1 MVVYRWRS
9 KSGRTKSSW
18 SRTWVSVLF
27 IRIICYAS
35 LLKTL
40 LPAYFLASWL
50 CLRHSVSSI
59 RVPSDEGN
67 WKSHFLLYHPT
78 YISCDICLFVFQSVW
93 QLVFTFLCAD
103 FIHALIKSSSFNFS
117 VGLSPSPHLI
127 SFLFRHFHL
136 ILTWRPTQINSLNKL
151 NIWPNF
157 FTRIGER

>member
-103 FIHALIKSSSFNFS
+103 FIHALIKIFLIQFQCIAVTSSHLVFVLSFSSNFNVKTNS
-117 VGLSPSPHLI
+117 NQ
-127 SFLFRHFHL
+127 
-136 ILTWRPTQINSLNKL
+136 LTK
-151 NIWPNF
+151 
-157 FTRIGER
+157 